1 VIPASRQRNYLQ
13 SALYVVIAGV
23 VATVLLER
31 LLTYAEAAEKAIVEA
46 TVSRLTNAMNARLA
60 FLVLRGEV
68 QAIAALDEQSPFRI
82 ARAESSAYLGEF
94 DGVPPG
100 AEGGKWYFDRSRR
113 ELVYLPNLKRHL
125 QGEGDSDPTPESI
138 SFRAEVRKSAA
149 NAYAGVAL
157 VPTRNWRWDPR
168 P

>member
-31 LLTYAEAAEKAIVEA
+31 LLTY
-46 TVSRLTNAMNARLA
+46 AMNARLA

-125 QGEGDSDPTPESI
+125 QGEGDSAPTPESI